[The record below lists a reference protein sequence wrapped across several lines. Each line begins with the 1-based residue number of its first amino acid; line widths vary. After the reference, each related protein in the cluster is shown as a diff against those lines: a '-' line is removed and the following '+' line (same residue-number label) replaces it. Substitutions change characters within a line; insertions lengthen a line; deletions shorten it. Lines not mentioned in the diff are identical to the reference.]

1 MPIKKYIANKDTT
14 ITDAYKEN
22 LITRATDA
30 NIGAADSL
38 EMYAIYAQANS
49 SSLERSRIL
58 VQFPIQD
65 IVTDRTNS
73 KLPASGSV
81 KFYLR
86 MFNVEHPFSLPRD
99 YTASVSVVSQSWD
112 EGYGIDL
119 DNYSDYGWVSG
130 SSKGSGCTW
139 TYRESGSLWAP
150 AGGSTLTQS
159 EYNLSYPFSNGLED
173 IELDITQIVE
183 DWATGSIENNGF
195 LIKLSGS
202 FEDASMAR
210 SFYTKRFSARSSEY
224 FYRRPAIEARWASII
239 NDDRSNFFASSS
251 MVSDDDNKMNIY
263 FYNKVRGALKNI
275 VGNVVPDIKFY
286 TDSSYTNEISSSYK
300 VVTNPSTGV
309 YKATVAVDTT
319 ASVIYDK
326 WYNTSTSAS
335 YFSSSI
341 EMNLFAGYDVSS
353 GGEYVVNITNLRPKY
368 LTNET
373 ARFKIYCREKDWSPT
388 LYSVAY
394 NQVENTILNNLYYK
408 TFRLNDNY
416 TIIDY
421 STGSLA
427 YSKTS
432 YDVDGNYFDL
442 DMSLLEKDYG
452 YGIKLA
458 IYENNELKE
467 LPPVFKF
474 RVE

>member
-159 EYNLSYPFSNGLED
+159 EYNLSYPFSNG
-173 IELDITQIVE
+173 
-183 DWATGSIENNGF
+183 
-195 LIKLSGS
+195 
-202 FEDASMAR
+202 
-210 SFYTKRFSARSSEY
+210 
-224 FYRRPAIEARWASII
+224 
-239 NDDRSNFFASSS
+239 
-251 MVSDDDNKMNIY
+251 
-263 FYNKVRGALKNI
+263 
-275 VGNVVPDIKFY
+275 
-286 TDSSYTNEISSSYK
+286 
-300 VVTNPSTGV
+300 
-309 YKATVAVDTT
+309 
-319 ASVIYDK
+319 
-326 WYNTSTSAS
+326 
-335 YFSSSI
+335 
-341 EMNLFAGYDVSS
+341 
-353 GGEYVVNITNLRPKY
+353 
-368 LTNET
+368 
-373 ARFKIYCREKDWSPT
+373 
-388 LYSVAY
+388 
-394 NQVENTILNNLYYK
+394 
-408 TFRLNDNY
+408 
-416 TIIDY
+416 
-421 STGSLA
+421 
-427 YSKTS
+427 
-432 YDVDGNYFDL
+432 
-442 DMSLLEKDYG
+442 
-452 YGIKLA
+452 
-458 IYENNELKE
+458 
-467 LPPVFKF
+467 
-474 RVE
+474 